1 MITKLFLIASII
13 KIMREIS
20 LLDLPRPVIKSIM
33 ETLNELSI
41 KGIDPLD
48 PRYSDALRNALRQH
62 KDKLLEMGI
71 DYNYLAYLIVYL
83 ASNLGTNRLLEIL
96 KAKISASK
104 RKLEEI
110 I

>member
-1 MITKLFLIASII
+1 
-13 KIMREIS
+13 
-20 LLDLPRPVIKSIM
+20 M

-48 PRYSDALRNALRQH
+48 PRYSDALKNALKKH
-62 KDKLLEMGI
+62 KEELEKMGI
-71 DYNYLAYLIVYL
+71 DYSYLAYLIVYL
-83 ASNLGTNRLLEIL
+83 ASNLGTYRLLEIL
-96 KAKISASK
+96 KTKISTSK